1 MCNTGFCHS
10 SFRIILRCFAFSCA
24 RGQLR
29 NRVHRGQGPTRDE
42 FEALAGVLGVRDR
55 VEFRGLVS
63 DTAPEFRSA
72 DVVIAPSRW
81 EGMSLVFLEAMA
93 SGATIV
99 VSDVAGSEV
108 VAGAG
113 VVVPR
118 EDPDALARAIDQ
130 LLSDP
135 HRRKR
140 LGAAARRASKSYD
153 LDTTLEHNLDLWS
166 TLAHRRAG
174 RSPAVF

>member
-1 MCNTGFCHS
+1 
-10 SFRIILRCFAFSCA
+10 
-24 RGQLR
+24 
-29 NRVHRGQGPTRDE
+29 
-42 FEALAGVLGVRDR
+42 
-55 VEFRGLVS
+55 
-63 DTAPEFRSA
+63 
-72 DVVIAPSRW
+72 
-81 EGMSLVFLEAMA
+81 MSLVFLEAMA

-153 LDTTLEHNLDLWS
+153 LDTTLERNLDLWS

-174 RSPAVF
+174 WSSAVF